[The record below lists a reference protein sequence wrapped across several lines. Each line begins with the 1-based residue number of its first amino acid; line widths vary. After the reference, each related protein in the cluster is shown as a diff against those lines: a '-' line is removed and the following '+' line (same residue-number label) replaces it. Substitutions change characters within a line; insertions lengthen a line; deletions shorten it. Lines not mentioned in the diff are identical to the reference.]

1 MAPMDDLRQ
10 TIDKTAAA
18 LNYVASGDPEP
29 YKALWSHRQDV
40 TLFGGFGG
48 YALGWDQV
56 SENTDW
62 AASLFRG
69 AKSYGV
75 EMLVEGASGELGYT
89 ISIERGEVRVEG
101 RDDYAPLVVR
111 VTHIYRREEGV
122 WKIIHRHGDPVAAR
136 TEATAILHR

>member
-1 MAPMDDLRQ
+1 MTPVDDLRE
-10 TIDKTAAA
+10 TIEKTADA
-18 LNYVASGDPEP
+18 LNHVASGDPEP
-29 YKALWSHRQDV
+29 YKALWSQRQDV

-56 SENTDW
+56 SQNTDW

-75 EMLVEGASGELGYT
+75 EMLVEGASGDLGYT

-122 WKIIHRHGDPVAAR
+122 WKIIHRHGDPVAER
-136 TEATAILHR
+136 TEASAILHR